1 MGAGRQEDEAF
12 AAWLAPHLGALRR
25 AARAF
30 AEPADQHDLMQEL
43 MLAVWRARP
52 RFRGESADTTF
63 VYRVAHNTA
72 LTWKRGETRRRRRRE
87 SIEAEMAL
95 RMEAGRHTGGAGLL
109 DRLYDA
115 IRALPPLDRSL
126 ILLSLDGQPYAE
138 IARVHGLSETNVG
151 ARLSRIRAR
160 LSDLVEERRRWSL
173 NVSNR
178 PGGPRPTPLTNRPRP
193 I

>member
-25 AARAF
+25 VARGF

-52 RFRGESADTTF
+52 RFRAESADTTF

-72 LTWKRGETRRRRRRE
+72 LTWKRGENRRRRRRE
-87 SIEAEMAL
+87 AIEAEMAL
-95 RMEAGRHTGGAGLL
+95 RLTAEHTPEPSLL

-115 IRALPPLDRSL
+115 IRTLPPLDRSL

-138 IARVHGLSETNVG
+138 IARLHGLSETNVG
-151 ARLSRIRAR
+151 ARLSRVRGR
-160 LSDLVEERRRWSL
+160 LTELVEERDDG
-173 NVSNR
+173 V
-178 PGGPRPTPLTNRPRP
+178 
-193 I
+193 

>member
-12 AAWLAPHLGALRR
+12 AVWLAPHLGALRR
-25 AARAF
+25 VARAF

-52 RFRGESADTTF
+52 RFRSESADTTF

-87 SIEAEMAL
+87 AIEAEMAL
-95 RMEAGRHTGGAGLL
+95 RLEADDPPETVSLL
-109 DRLYDA
+109 DRLYAA
-115 IRALPPLDRSL
+115 IRTLPPLDRSL

-138 IARVHGLSETNVG
+138 IARLHGLSETNVG
-151 ARLSRIRAR
+151 ARLSRVRRR
-160 LSDLVEERRRWSL
+160 LSELVEERDHG
-173 NVSNR
+173 V
-178 PGGPRPTPLTNRPRP
+178 
-193 I
+193 